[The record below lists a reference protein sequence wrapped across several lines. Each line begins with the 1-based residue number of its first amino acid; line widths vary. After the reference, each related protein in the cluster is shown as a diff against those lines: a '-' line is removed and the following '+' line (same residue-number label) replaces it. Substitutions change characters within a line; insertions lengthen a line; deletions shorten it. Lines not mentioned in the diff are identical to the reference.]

1 MLSSPNKA
9 QKNQKDKKMSK
20 LTQSAA
26 WQALQ
31 SHFEEIR
38 ELHMRDLFA
47 ADPERF
53 SRFSLQLDD
62 LLFDFSKN
70 RITDETIKLLC
81 RLAEDCEVPAWINK
95 MFNGEA
101 INHTEQRAVLHV
113 ALRNRNNHAV
123 KTDGHD
129 VMPDVNAMLDK
140 MRHFSEQIRS
150 RQWRGYTNQPITDIV
165 NIGVGGSDLGPMMA
179 TEALTPYAIHDLRMH
194 FVSNVDEN
202 HIGDTLETLKPET
215 TLFIIASKSFTTRDT
230 LVNAH
235 TARNWF
241 LKTAADNAAIGKHFV
256 AVSNNTSAATE
267 FGIQPD
273 NIFKM
278 WDWVGGRYSMW
289 SAVGLPIAIS
299 IGMDNF
305 EQLLQGAHE
314 MDEHFKTAPLEKNM
328 PVILALLGI
337 WYNNFFKSQAY
348 ALLPY
353 DQHLKY
359 LPDYIRQADMESNGK
374 QIDRDGNKVDYET
387 GPIVFGQLGITGQHA
402 FYQLMHQGTKMI
414 PADIIAPIGNMQCI
428 RSHHRLLMANV
439 FAQAEA
445 FMRGKTE
452 EEARAE
458 LKMEGI
464 SEDLMKIL
472 LPNKVFPGNK
482 PTNTILF
489 KTLNPLSL
497 GRLIA
502 LYEHKIFVQ
511 GIIWNIN
518 SYDQWG
524 VELGK
529 QLAGMVLDELDS
541 GQAVTDH
548 DSSTNGLVNYYK
560 KLRPGSLS
568 DRRKQPRTEKNNK
581 N

>member
-1 MLSSPNKA
+1 
-9 QKNQKDKKMSK
+9 MSK
-20 LTQSAA
+20 LTQSTA

-38 ELHMRDLFA
+38 DLHMRDLFA
-47 ADPERF
+47 EDPDRF
-53 SRFSLQLDD
+53 NRFSLQLDD

-70 RITDETIKLLC
+70 RITDKTVKLLC
-81 RLAEDCEVPAWINK
+81 QLAEDCKVPTWIEK
-95 MFNGEA
+95 MFAGEA
-101 INHTEQRAVLHV
+101 INHTEQRAVLHI

-129 VMPDVNAMLDK
+129 VMPDVRAMLGK

-150 RQWRGYTNQPITDIV
+150 RQWRGYTDQPITDIV
-165 NIGVGGSDLGPMMA
+165 NIGVGGSDLGPLMA
-179 TEALTPYAIHDLRMH
+179 SEALHPYAIHDLKMH

-202 HIGDTLETLKPET
+202 HISDTLETLKPET
-215 TLFIIASKSFTTRDT
+215 TLFILASKSFTTRDT

-235 TARNWF
+235 TARKWF

-256 AVSNNTSAATE
+256 AVSNNTSAAID

-299 IGMDNF
+299 IGMDKF
-305 EQLLQGAHE
+305 EELLQGAHE
-314 MDEHFKTAPLEKNM
+314 MDEHFRTAPLEKNM

-337 WYNNFFKSQAY
+337 WYSNFFKSQAY

-353 DQHLKY
+353 DQHLRY
-359 LPDYIRQADMESNGK
+359 LPDYLRQADMESNGK
-374 QIDRDGNKVDYET
+374 RIDREGNVVDYDT

-402 FYQLMHQGTKMI
+402 FYQLMHQGTKLI
-414 PADIIAPIGNMQCI
+414 PADIIAPISNMQCI

-439 FAQAEA
+439 FAQTEA
-445 FMRGKTE
+445 FMRGKKE

-458 LKMEGI
+458 LEAEGV
-464 SEDLMKIL
+464 SEDLIKIL
-472 LPNKVFPGNK
+472 LPNKIFPGNK
-482 PTNTILF
+482 PTNTLLF

-529 QLAGMVLDELDS
+529 QLAGTVLEELEDHNE
-541 GQAVTDH
+541 VTSH
-548 DSSTNGLVNYYK
+548 DSSTNGLINYYK
-560 KLRPGSLS
+560 RSRPRN
-568 DRRKQPRTEKNNK
+568 D
-581 N
+581 